1 MGSKN
6 LHLGYVGG
14 SGGFLTLHLLLLTN
28 SYVNNLSND
37 LPSILERHWNVTDHN
52 KWKDSEVWPNNA
64 TTKLMPNDQKLFFYL
79 SPTVELWQSI
89 TEPKLLVYTDFRS
102 QLLLS
107 KFKKAWMYYE
117 KNNNTIVRDM
127 DHHFRN
133 FYQNIKDMSWP
144 DCDTIEQSK
153 ALPTA
158 IQNEMLTHI
167 DYQNFLTAHS
177 WEDWTV
183 IANQHCK
190 LNNDVVE
197 STVPA
202 LAANS
207 NYVVKLQNIVN
218 SNAHA
223 LLDPLALPVL
233 SAHIAL
239 LEKWKSLHTKELL
252 QQIGINCSN

>member
-1 MGSKN
+1 MSSKN

-28 SYVNNLSND
+28 TYINNLSDD
-37 LPSILERHWNVTDHN
+37 LPNILRQHWNVTDHN
-52 KWKDSEVWPNNA
+52 KWKDTEVWPDNA
-64 TTKLMPNDQKLFFYL
+64 ITSLMPGDQKLFFHL
-79 SPTVELWQSI
+79 SPTVKLWQSI
-89 TEPKLLVYTDFRS
+89 DEPKLLVYTDFRS

-107 KFKKAWMYYE
+107 KFKKAWIYYE
-117 KNNNTIVRDM
+117 KTDNIIIRDI

-133 FYQNIKDMSWP
+133 FYQNIKDPNWP
-144 DCDTIEQSK
+144 DCNSVKQSK
-153 ALPTA
+153 TLPDA
-158 IQNEMLTHI
+158 IQTEMLTHI
-167 DYQNFLTAHS
+167 DYQNFLIAGS

-207 NYVVKLQNIVN
+207 NYVVKLQHIVN

-223 LLDPLALPVL
+223 LLDPLALPVR
-233 SAHIAL
+233 SNHIAL
-239 LEKWKSLHTKELL
+239 LEKWKFLHTKELL
-252 QQIGINCSN
+252 QQIGINYSN